1 LSGKDKPSK
10 EKEVFSLSSRVGII
24 DSHFVFTTI
33 YEKDHMKHIII
44 TRCKFGK
51 DEDFQKYFEVMKKTY
66 IPSINSQTDKNFSIA
81 LIVNPRHYDL
91 IRDEINKD
99 IEIVKFVDQQ
109 EDYKDLEVRQK
120 IDLISF
126 SDTKKDYKDFVVKNN
141 ITIQTRHDCDDVM
154 SPNYIEYIHK
164 LYNENK
170 SKYDDF
176 ILNFH
181 PIKLIVE
188 TGKEYTHARD
198 YSKVCSMFSTLI
210 QKSVK
215 HGIMDCVH
223 DHLKVFTRNII
234 YIPRGYVKLG
244 IHGNNTISKLRPE
257 DKPLNETIF

>member
-1 LSGKDKPSK
+1 
-10 EKEVFSLSSRVGII
+10 
-24 DSHFVFTTI
+24 
-33 YEKDHMKHIII
+33 MKHVIV

-99 IEIVKFVDQQ
+99 IEIIP
-109 EDYKDLEVRQK
+109 L
-120 IDLISF
+120 
-126 SDTKKDYKDFVVKNN
+126 SDTKGDYKEYVANN
-141 ITIQTRHDCDDVM
+141 AITIQTRHDCDDVM
-154 SPNYIEYIHK
+154 VPNYIEHIHN
-164 LYNENK
+164 LYNQNK
-170 SKYDDF
+170 NNFDDF

-181 PIKLIVE
+181 PTKLVVE
-188 TGKEYTHARD
+188 TGKEYTHGRD

-210 QKSVK
+210 QKNVK

-223 DHLKVFTRNII
+223 DHLRGFTRNII

-244 IHGNNTISKLRPE
+244 IHGNNTLSKLTPN
-257 DKPLNETIF
+257 DKLLN

>member
-1 LSGKDKPSK
+1 
-10 EKEVFSLSSRVGII
+10 
-24 DSHFVFTTI
+24 
-33 YEKDHMKHIII
+33 MKHIVI

-91 IRDEINKD
+91 IRNEINKE
-99 IEIVKFVDQQ
+99 IEI
-109 EDYKDLEVRQK
+109 
-120 IDLISF
+120 IPF
-126 SDTKKDYKDFVVKNN
+126 SDTKKDYKEYVINNN
-141 ITIQTRHDCDDVM
+141 ITIQTRHDCDDIM
-154 SPNYIEYIHK
+154 ESNYIETIRK
-164 LYNENK
+164 LYNENN

-181 PIKLIVE
+181 PTKLIVE
-188 TGKEYTHARD
+188 TGKEYTHGRD

-223 DHLKVFTRNII
+223 DHLKGFTRNII
-234 YIPRGYVKLG
+234 YVPRGYVKLG
-244 IHGNNTISKLRPE
+244 IHGNNTISKLTDN
-257 DKPLNETIF
+257 DKPLN

>member
-10 EKEVFSLSSRVGII
+10 KKEVFSLSIKVGII

-33 YEKDHMKHIII
+33 YKKDFMKHIVI

-91 IRDEINKD
+91 IRDKINKD
-99 IEIVKFVDQQ
+99 IEI
-109 EDYKDLEVRQK
+109 
-120 IDLISF
+120 IPF
-126 SDTKKDYKDFVVKNN
+126 SDTKKDYKEYVINNN

-154 SPNYIEYIHK
+154 NSNYIEYIHK

-170 SKYDDF
+170 DKYDDF

-181 PIKLIVE
+181 PTKLIVE
-188 TGKEYTHARD
+188 TGKEYTHGRD
-198 YSKVCSMFSTLI
+198 YSKVCSMFTTLI

-223 DHLKVFTRNII
+223 DHLKGFTRNII

-244 IHGNNTISKLRPE
+244 IHGNNTISKLTDN
-257 DKPLNETIF
+257 DKPLN

>member
-1 LSGKDKPSK
+1 
-10 EKEVFSLSSRVGII
+10 
-24 DSHFVFTTI
+24 
-33 YEKDHMKHIII
+33 MKHIVI

-91 IRDEINKD
+91 IRNEINKE
-99 IEIVKFVDQQ
+99 IEI
-109 EDYKDLEVRQK
+109 
-120 IDLISF
+120 IPF
-126 SDTKKDYKDFVVKNN
+126 SDTKKDYKEYVINNN

-154 SPNYIEYIHK
+154 NSNYIEYIHK

-181 PIKLIVE
+181 PTKLIVE
-188 TGKEYTHARD
+188 TGKEYTHGRD
-198 YSKVCSMFSTLI
+198 YSKVCSMFSTLT

-223 DHLKVFTRNII
+223 DHLKGFTRNII
-234 YIPRGYVKLG
+234 YVPRGYVKLG
-244 IHGNNTISKLRPE
+244 IHGNNTISKLTDN
-257 DKPLNETIF
+257 DKPLN

>member
-1 LSGKDKPSK
+1 
-10 EKEVFSLSSRVGII
+10 VFSLSIKVGII

-33 YEKDHMKHIII
+33 YKKDFMKHIVI

-91 IRDEINKD
+91 IRNEINKE
-99 IEIVKFVDQQ
+99 IEI
-109 EDYKDLEVRQK
+109 
-120 IDLISF
+120 IPF
-126 SDTKKDYKDFVVKNN
+126 SDTKKDYKEYVINNN

-154 SPNYIEYIHK
+154 NSNYIEYIHK

-181 PIKLIVE
+181 PTKLIVE
-188 TGKEYTHARD
+188 TGKEYTHGRD

-223 DHLKVFTRNII
+223 DHLKGFTRNII
-234 YIPRGYVKLG
+234 YVPRGYVKLG
-244 IHGNNTISKLRPE
+244 IHGNNTISKLTDN
-257 DKPLNETIF
+257 DKPLN

>member
-1 LSGKDKPSK
+1 M
-10 EKEVFSLSSRVGII
+10 GII

-33 YEKDHMKHIII
+33 YKKDFMKHIVI

-91 IRDEINKD
+91 IRNEINKD
-99 IEIVKFVDQQ
+99 IEI
-109 EDYKDLEVRQK
+109 
-120 IDLISF
+120 IPF
-126 SDTKKDYKDFVVKNN
+126 SDTKKDYKEYVINNN
-141 ITIQTRHDCDDVM
+141 ITIQTRHDCDDIM
-154 SPNYIEYIHK
+154 ESNYIETIRK
-164 LYNENK
+164 LYNENN

-181 PIKLIVE
+181 PTKLIVE
-188 TGKEYTHARD
+188 TGKEYTHGRD
-198 YSKVCSMFSTLI
+198 YSKVCSMFTTLI

-223 DHLKVFTRNII
+223 DHLKGFTRNII
-234 YIPRGYVKLG
+234 YVPRGYVKLG
-244 IHGNNTISKLRPE
+244 IHGNNTISKLTDN
-257 DKPLNETIF
+257 DKPLN

>member
-1 LSGKDKPSK
+1 
-10 EKEVFSLSSRVGII
+10 VFSLSIKVGII

-33 YEKDHMKHIII
+33 YKKDFMKHIVI

-91 IRDEINKD
+91 IRNEINKE
-99 IEIVKFVDQQ
+99 IEI
-109 EDYKDLEVRQK
+109 
-120 IDLISF
+120 IPF
-126 SDTKKDYKDFVVKNN
+126 SDTKKDYKEYVINNN
-141 ITIQTRHDCDDVM
+141 ITIQTRHDCDDIM
-154 SPNYIEYIHK
+154 ESNYIETIRK
-164 LYNENK
+164 LYNENN

-181 PIKLIVE
+181 PTKLIVE
-188 TGKEYTHARD
+188 TGKEYTHGRD

-223 DHLKVFTRNII
+223 DHLKGFTRNII
-234 YIPRGYVKLG
+234 YVPRGYVKLG
-244 IHGNNTISKLRPE
+244 IHGNNTISKLTDN
-257 DKPLNETIF
+257 DKPLN

>member
-1 LSGKDKPSK
+1 
-10 EKEVFSLSSRVGII
+10 
-24 DSHFVFTTI
+24 
-33 YEKDHMKHIII
+33 MKHILI

-91 IRDEINKD
+91 IRNEINKE
-99 IEIVKFVDQQ
+99 IEI
-109 EDYKDLEVRQK
+109 
-120 IDLISF
+120 IPF
-126 SDTKKDYKDFVVKNN
+126 SDTKKDYKEYVINNN

-154 SPNYIEYIHK
+154 NSNYIEYIHK

-181 PIKLIVE
+181 PTKLIVE
-188 TGKEYTHARD
+188 TGKEYTHGRD

-223 DHLKVFTRNII
+223 DYLKGFTRNII
-234 YIPRGYVKLG
+234 YVPRGYVKLG
-244 IHGNNTISKLRPE
+244 IHGNNTISKLTDN
-257 DKPLNETIF
+257 DKPLN

>member
-120 IDLISF
+120 IDLIAF

-170 SKYDDF
+170 FKYDDF